1 MARIKINI
9 KDGSI
14 QKNEPVIGID
24 LGTTNSL
31 VAIVDRKT
39 EKPIILGNTKLNPS
53 IVYLAEDGK
62 KIVGSEAKP
71 YLNTHP
77 LNTIYSVKRLMGRSY
92 EDIKDHIHT
101 LGYAP
106 VPSNDSDLV
115 KIQVGDSSYNPI
127 EISSFILAHLKKVA
141 SEALNREVKKAVI
154 TVPAYFNDAQRQAT
168 RDAGKLAGLEVLRIL
183 NEPTA
188 ASLAYGLG
196 LEKDEGKTIAVYDLG
211 GGTFDITILKITK
224 GVYEVL
230 ATNGDTYTGGDDFDK
245 AIVEHWLHNHQIG
258 SDLQKYYQSLRI
270 IAEEAK
276 KHLSTHD
283 TYENAVTLAEQKVL
297 LTLSKS
303 ELENLI
309 HPIIDRT
316 IQSCRKAVRD
326 AGLSRE
332 EIDEVVMVGGSVR
345 TPYVGE
351 CVKKYFRKDTL
362 NIELNPDEVVAL
374 GAAVEADILAGN
386 RKDIL
391 LLDVTPLSLGI
402 ETLGGLMDTI
412 IPRNSKI
419 PSTAGR
425 QYTTSKDGQSSL
437 RISVYQGEREM
448 CGDNRKLGEF
458 ILNGIPAMP
467 AGLPKVEIH
476 FQLDADGILGVSA
489 KELRSGIS
497 QTVQIKPQYGLSDSE
512 VEQMLL
518 LAMQNA
524 EIDMNKRKLAEAIT
538 EAEQIIY
545 QCKKMIANPEYK
557 ISEEESEATQI
568 AISELEELLKA
579 DNEKAIN
586 KGIDRLNSVSRPYAE
601 RIMDMAIGK
610 ALSGKSTDEF

>member
-1 MARIKINI
+1 
-9 KDGSI
+9 
-14 QKNEPVIGID
+14 
-24 LGTTNSL
+24 
-31 VAIVDRKT
+31 
-39 EKPIILGNTKLNPS
+39 
-53 IVYLAEDGK
+53 
-62 KIVGSEAKP
+62 
-71 YLNTHP
+71 
-77 LNTIYSVKRLMGRSY
+77 
-92 EDIKDHIHT
+92 
-101 LGYAP
+101 
-106 VPSNDSDLV
+106 
-115 KIQVGDSSYNPI
+115 
-127 EISSFILAHLKKVA
+127 
-141 SEALNREVKKAVI
+141 
-154 TVPAYFNDAQRQAT
+154 
-168 RDAGKLAGLEVLRIL
+168 
-183 NEPTA
+183 
-188 ASLAYGLG
+188 
-196 LEKDEGKTIAVYDLG
+196 
-211 GGTFDITILKITK
+211 
-224 GVYEVL
+224 
-230 ATNGDTYTGGDDFDK
+230 
-245 AIVEHWLHNHQIG
+245 VEHWLHNHQIG

-458 ILNGIPAMP
+458 ILNGI
-467 AGLPKVEIH
+467 
-476 FQLDADGILGVSA
+476 
-489 KELRSGIS
+489 
-497 QTVQIKPQYGLSDSE
+497 
-512 VEQMLL
+512 
-518 LAMQNA
+518 
-524 EIDMNKRKLAEAIT
+524 
-538 EAEQIIY
+538 
-545 QCKKMIANPEYK
+545 
-557 ISEEESEATQI
+557 
-568 AISELEELLKA
+568 
-579 DNEKAIN
+579 
-586 KGIDRLNSVSRPYAE
+586 
-601 RIMDMAIGK
+601 
-610 ALSGKSTDEF
+610 

>member
-230 ATNGDTYTGGDDFDK
+230 ATNGDTYTGGDD
-245 AIVEHWLHNHQIG
+245 LTR
-258 SDLQKYYQSLRI
+258 QSLNIGCTTIRLAQTFKNI
-270 IAEEAK
+270 IN
-276 KHLSTHD
+276 H
-283 TYENAVTLAEQKVL
+283 YVL
-297 LTLSKS
+297 
-303 ELENLI
+303 
-309 HPIIDRT
+309 
-316 IQSCRKAVRD
+316 
-326 AGLSRE
+326 
-332 EIDEVVMVGGSVR
+332 
-345 TPYVGE
+345 
-351 CVKKYFRKDTL
+351 
-362 NIELNPDEVVAL
+362 
-374 GAAVEADILAGN
+374 
-386 RKDIL
+386 
-391 LLDVTPLSLGI
+391 
-402 ETLGGLMDTI
+402 
-412 IPRNSKI
+412 
-419 PSTAGR
+419 
-425 QYTTSKDGQSSL
+425 
-437 RISVYQGEREM
+437 
-448 CGDNRKLGEF
+448 
-458 ILNGIPAMP
+458 
-467 AGLPKVEIH
+467 
-476 FQLDADGILGVSA
+476 
-489 KELRSGIS
+489 
-497 QTVQIKPQYGLSDSE
+497 
-512 VEQMLL
+512 
-518 LAMQNA
+518 
-524 EIDMNKRKLAEAIT
+524 
-538 EAEQIIY
+538 
-545 QCKKMIANPEYK
+545 
-557 ISEEESEATQI
+557 
-568 AISELEELLKA
+568 
-579 DNEKAIN
+579 
-586 KGIDRLNSVSRPYAE
+586 
-601 RIMDMAIGK
+601 
-610 ALSGKSTDEF
+610 